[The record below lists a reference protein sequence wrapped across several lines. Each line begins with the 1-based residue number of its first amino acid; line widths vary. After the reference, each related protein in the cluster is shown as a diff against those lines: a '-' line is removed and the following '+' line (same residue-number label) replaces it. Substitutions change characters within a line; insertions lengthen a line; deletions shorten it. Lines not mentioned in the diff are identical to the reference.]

1 VMIETPHKKVGLKFA
16 ARTIAV
22 GALLI
27 TGTAMLGTAV
37 LPTVGG
43 AASSPT
49 TLKVT
54 QNATWGPTL
63 SLKNGDT
70 LYRHSTDSKNKSN
83 CNSACARVWPP
94 LILAKGQTKAIG
106 VSGLGSI
113 VRSGGTKQVTL
124 DGIPLYRFVGDASP
138 GQVNGNVTDT
148 WGKWF
153 SINPKS
159 PHTAPKKKSSGG
171 GGSATTTTTV
181 PSGGGYGY

>member
-1 VMIETPHKKVGLKFA
+1 MIKTPVKKLGSRFS
-16 ARTIAV
+16 ARTMTVA
-22 GALLI
+22 ALVM

-49 TLKVT
+49 TIKVT

-63 SLKNGDT
+63 SLKNGHT
-70 LYRHSTDSKNKSN
+70 LYRHSTDSRNKSR
-83 CNSACARVWPP
+83 CNSACVRVWPP
-94 LILAKGQTKAIG
+94 LILARGQTKAVG
-106 VSGLGSI
+106 VKGLGSI
-113 VRSGGTKQVTL
+113 ARTGGTRQVTL
-124 DGIPLYRFVGDASP
+124 DGIPLYRFVGDTSP

-159 PHTAPKKKSSGG
+159 PHTAPKKKSSSG
-171 GGSATTTTTV
+171 GGSTTTTTTA
-181 PSGGGYGY
+181 PAGGGY